1 MTTFFEVIRQAK
13 KYGYGLSDESSRTK
27 LLRDKVYTLLYN
39 KVSEIREYGRYVF
52 WKDVDRK
59 EKYKRLNY
67 PTP

>member
-1 MTTFFEVIRQAK
+1 
-13 KYGYGLSDESSRTK
+13 

-67 PTP
+67 PTS